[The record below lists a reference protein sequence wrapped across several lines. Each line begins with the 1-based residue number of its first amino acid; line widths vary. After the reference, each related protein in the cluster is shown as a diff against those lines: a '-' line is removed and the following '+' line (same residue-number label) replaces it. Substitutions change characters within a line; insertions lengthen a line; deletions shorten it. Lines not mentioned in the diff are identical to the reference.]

1 MKAMALVKRNKILV
15 WMLVL
20 FLSLL
25 IPTVVLAL
33 VGGNNFIGMSGVT
46 HSNLYIGMGGHGA
59 WWIGFNVPA
68 TYINP
73 NTPVAGFINL
83 YPLIFIALAVLVV
96 IIIGIKNEWGLVG
109 TIIVMAIVIYI
120 AIALLTGMH
129 TMNVSILGG

>member
-33 VGGNNFIGMSGVT
+33 VGGNNYIGMSGVN

-129 TMNVSILGG
+129 SMNVSILGG